1 MCSRVVTRGESGNS
15 LFENNRQC
23 CGLDLGWLGPAIG
36 KDAFKKILRAVVR
49 EHATDWLAFLIHSH
63 THRYGPRTTHSLRE
77 GSENSVEAT

>member
-49 EHATDWLAFLIHSH
+49 EHDTEMVSVSH
-63 THRYGPRTTHSLRE
+63 TLTGMGHALLT
-77 GSENSVEAT
+77 V